1 MASLNK
7 IILIGHLGAD
17 PETRYTASGDA
28 ITNARLATSESWKDK
43 STGEKRETT
52 EWHRLVF
59 YRKLA
64 EIARDLLKKGSLVY
78 VEGKI
83 KNRKW
88 TDKDG
93 IERYNTDI
101 EVGEM
106 KLLSSRD
113 RGESGGLRSEQ
124 TQAGGGSVSDLDDDI
139 PF

>member
-7 IILIGHLGAD
+7 VILIGNIGKD

-28 ITNARLATSESWKDK
+28 ITNATMATSKHWVDK
-43 STGEKRETT
+43 ASGEKREAT

-64 EIARDLLKKGSLVY
+64 EIAQNLLKKGSMCY
-78 VEGKI
+78 IEGEI
-83 KNRKW
+83 KTKKW
-88 TDKDG
+88 TDKQG

-101 EVGEM
+101 EVSEL
-106 KLLSSRD
+106 KILNRKEHQEQQQPQSSAD
-113 RGESGGLRSEQ
+113 N
-124 TQAGGGSVSDLDDDI
+124 DDI

>member
-17 PETRYTASGDA
+17 PETRYTAGGDA

-101 EVGEM
+101 EVSEM
-106 KLLSSRD
+106 KLLSRKENGQTD
-113 RGESGGLRSEQ
+113 GQPDNRTSGSDLR
-124 TQAGGGSVSDLDDDI
+124 VSDLDDDI

>member
-17 PETRYTASGDA
+17 PETRYTTGGDA

-43 STGEKRETT
+43 ATGEKRETT

-83 KNRKW
+83 KNKKW

-93 IERYNTDI
+93 MERYNTDI
-101 EVGEM
+101 EVSEM
-106 KLLSSRD
+106 KLLSRK
-113 RGESGGLRSEQ
+113 ESDQGGVRHEQ